1 MDIKDIMRKPAVTVG
16 VETTLD
22 EIARLMVERNVGCV
36 IITNTRGDAQG
47 LLTVRDFVPHDPA
60 NPFNPDLAH
69 RVFGRSIL
77 KHGLETL
84 YREARVLTAGKMMR
98 SLAIVLSEDDP
109 VERGVDLML
118 RHDVTHIPVLRGH
131 KAVGAV
137 SRHDLLKVV
146 LAVARPQ
153 EALAA

>member
-1 MDIKDIMRKPAVTVG
+1 MEIKDIMRKPVTVDT
-16 VETTLD
+16 ETTLD
-22 EIARLMVERNVGCV
+22 EVARRMVDQEVGCV
-36 IITNTRGDAQG
+36 VVVNQRGMAQG
-47 LLTVRDFVPHDPA
+47 VLTVRDFVPHDPA

-69 RVFGRSIL
+69 RVFGKSIL

-84 YREARVLTAGKMMR
+84 YREARILTAGKMMR
-98 SLAIVLSEDDP
+98 PLNLVLAEDDP
-109 VERGVDLML
+109 VERGVDIML
-118 RHDVTHIPVLRGH
+118 RHDITHVPVLRGH
-131 KAVGAV
+131 KAVGSV